1 MIFTFY
7 LQDKIL
13 NYKIIYV
20 FTIII
25 EIMMYL
31 YNTYFKRI
39 INHHEYFVKK
49 IIYKKIL

>member
-13 NYKIIYV
+13 NYKTIYV
-20 FTIII
+20 FTITI
-25 EIMMYL
+25 EMMYL
-31 YNTYFKRI
+31 YNTYFKRT